1 MLGCC
6 LALGGSIWFGLR
18 GSLSTKLVAEACC
31 HTVSLLWCNRITCY
45 HGEYVISKAR
55 RTNSGAYS
63 RVLPLVWQVGEYVI
77 SKARRTDSGA
87 YSRVLLGGQH
97 CYTNPYVYIAR
108 QSAGQYLSR
117 TSNYKGPNRQSVS
130 QWLSRSSDYK
140 RLNATDAVATAT
152 LTAMQC

>member
-55 RTNSGAYS
+55 RT
-63 RVLPLVWQVGEYVI
+63 
-77 SKARRTDSGA
+77 DSGA

-117 TSNYKGPNRQSVS
+117 TSDYKGPNGQSVS
-130 QWLSRSSDYK
+130 RYLSRISD
-140 RLNATDAVATAT
+140 NTAPDATDTATADYT
-152 LTAMQC
+152 HCYAF